1 MPVHPLAQFKNLE
14 KTKRILLRF
23 DFSYY
28 QLYEAK
34 FLEFIEALMV
44 ADKQVVILASG
55 PEEHLR
61 SAIKVCKSKYADDY
75 CQFTCDEQPKFI
87 DTVKMI
93 LTEPVARLCFVTGF
107 DDYGPEKF
115 LQASFA
121 QDLAH
126 LGDLYVID
134 SLHLHGQLTTSVSL
148 LPLLLPTY
156 YGPNTAADWQAL
168 GDLRK
173 NLFSKR
179 SALVLGGQV
188 DFTKFEALATLLP
201 KLDYLLMGT
210 AWTSYFWN
218 KKTRQLPHRETE
230 NFAKILKKFAAKVIY
245 PLDFTA
251 ARYDAK
257 TGRYDLRLAKAAEIE
272 NKDLLVDLGPETIRH
287 YALLMKES
295 DNIIYDNLLSPH
307 TNEPGHADMILAR
320 AMANRARGKAFGL
333 GLGRPL
339 LDLLL
344 KENLNEFMDMMV
356 AEASAAYKF
365 LINK

>member
-1 MPVHPLAQFKNLE
+1 MPVYPLAQFKNLE

-28 QLYEAK
+28 QLYESK
-34 FLEFIEALMV
+34 FLEFIEALMA
-44 ADKQVVILASG
+44 ADKQVVVLVSG
-55 PEEHLR
+55 PEENVR
-61 SAIKVCKSKYADDY
+61 AAVKVCKSKYADDY
-75 CQFTCDEQPKFI
+75 CQFACDEQPKFI

-93 LTEPVARLCFVTGF
+93 LTEPVARLCFLTGF

-115 LQASFA
+115 LQVSFA
-121 QDLAH
+121 HDLAK

-134 SLHLHGQLTTSVSL
+134 SLHLHGQLTSSVSL

-168 GDLRK
+168 DDLRK
-173 NLFSKR
+173 SLFSKR

-188 DFTKFEALATLLP
+188 DFTKMEALETILP

-210 AWTSYFWN
+210 SWTSYFWN
-218 KKTRQLPHRETE
+218 KKTRQMAHRETE

-245 PLDFTA
+245 PLDFMA

-295 DNIIYDNLLSPH
+295 DNIIYDNLLSPN

-320 AMANRARGKAFGL
+320 AMANRARGKAFGI